1 MATQSMDTKSLA
13 LFFLIR
19 PYSLAALNSPL
30 MSHNAILNG
39 PYMYELT
46 RIMDTYA
53 AQAKFEAADTWLGFK
68 QLLPLSFF
76 VGAFGLAF
84 GLAAAQEGLSDGS
97 IALMS
102 ALVFAGTSQFAAL
115 DMWGLQ
121 VPLIPLMITTFAIN
135 ARHLLMGATLYPWLR
150 YLPPMKRYGLMLF
163 ASDANW
169 AMAMQGFYRG
179 ERALGILFGGGLAI
193 WSCWMLGTS
202 IGLYF
207 GSAIEDPFSIGLF
220 LVGHGAR
227 WAQRQ
232 PYADHLAGGRQFGHG
247 GLLVVTGEQPCGSGR
262 AIRRLVRCF
271 LDGKKCSRNE

>member
-1 MATQSMDTKSLA
+1 
-13 LFFLIR
+13 
-19 PYSLAALNSPL
+19 
-30 MSHNAILNG
+30 
-39 PYMYELT
+39 
-46 RIMDTYA
+46 MDTYA

-84 GLAAAQEGLSDGS
+84 GLAAAQEGLSDS
-97 IALMS
+97 AIALMS

-115 DMWGLQ
+115 DMWGTQ

-150 YLPPMKRYGLMLF
+150 YLPPAKRYGIMLL

-169 AMAMQGFYRG
+169 AMAMQSFYRG

-193 WSCWMLGTS
+193 WSCWMLGTW

-207 GSAIEDPFSIGLF
+207 GSAIHDPFSVGLDMVLGCF
-220 LVGHGAR
+220 LLAMTLGGRKNGRIVII
-227 WAQRQ
+227 WCV
-232 PYADHLAGGRQFGHG
+232 AGGSAMLAYWWLPANSHVVVGALSG
-247 GLLVVTGEQPCGSGR
+247 GVLGACWIEKSESKDNTEQAS
-262 AIRRLVRCF
+262 
-271 LDGKKCSRNE
+271 S